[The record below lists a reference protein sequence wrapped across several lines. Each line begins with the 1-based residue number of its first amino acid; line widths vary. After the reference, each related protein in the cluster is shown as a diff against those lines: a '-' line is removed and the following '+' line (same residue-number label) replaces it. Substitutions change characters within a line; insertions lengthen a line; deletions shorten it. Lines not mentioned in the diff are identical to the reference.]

1 MAAATALTVFV
12 IAVDDNQL
20 VEHHGIGW
28 IFHKPNCQPEKTLSA
43 LHCRKKQSFHTV

>member
-28 IFHKPNCQPEKTLSA
+28 IFHKPNC
-43 LHCRKKQSFHTV
+43 